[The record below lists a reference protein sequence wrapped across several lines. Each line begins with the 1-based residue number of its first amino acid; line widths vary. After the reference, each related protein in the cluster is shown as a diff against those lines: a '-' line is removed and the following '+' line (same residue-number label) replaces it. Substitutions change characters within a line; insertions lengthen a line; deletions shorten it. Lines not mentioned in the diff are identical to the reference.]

1 VAILAEFPDT
11 ELSAFELFLVDE
23 AARQLIQATLTK
35 RDEIRVRM
43 TRNGLA
49 LIERIRRGQ
58 AARQAASPI
67 TKFDEYL
74 KQRAG

>member
-1 VAILAEFPDT
+1 MAEFPGA
-11 ELSAFELFLVDE
+11 ELTPLELFLVDE
-23 AARQLIQATLTK
+23 AARQLIRATLTK
-35 RDEIRVRM
+35 RDEIRVRLS
-43 TRNGLA
+43 RHGLQ
-49 LIERIRRGQ
+49 LIERIRQGR